1 MKRLNPKMAIAEVDC
16 PACNGTGF
24 PPVKPSLQPG
34 RKIFAARC
42 NQCLGKGRLT
52 LTGDQ
57 P

>member
-1 MKRLNPKMAIAEVDC
+1 MKRLNPKMALAEVEC

-52 LTGDQ
+52 FA
-57 P
+57 PE